1 MNVPFEQPRKPHRH
15 PAFKGLT
22 DKELVSVYNTASVKK
37 FDTGHVLIR
46 KGDTGTK
53 LYLILEGS
61 AQILKGL
68 NGHARQVA
76 VRGPGD
82 WLPEGPFLG
91 QRHATVS
98 TVTLEPM
105 TALVLD
111 EGTFNALPSRIQLA
125 IYKALNDL
133 SAQRINDLTTQRL
146 ELSDTNEYL
155 ISHTAHFLRAR
166 TDGYARSDMIAS
178 FLQGVPRLPMYA
190 SRLAVML
197 MDENV
202 STRKVAELA
211 KQDPSLVGAVLKTV
225 NSAYYAFHSKV
236 SDFQHAV
243 LLLGFNQVYQLVMDM
258 GIQNTMPKTPEF
270 RALQFHSMVVSL
282 IGFEISQLCNI
293 RKAVV
298 ISTIGLLH
306 DIGKSIILLLKRRHA
321 KMSLLVDMLD
331 HPKVGSLLLK
341 EWNIPDAVSQSLQY
355 QYYPEWLPPER
366 IPKECRENVTALY
379 IAHLCHDYLRGKNE
393 NDLSTA
399 FLGRYMNVLNRPER
413 SIAEFVQNKVL
424 PALNKKLNTFP
435 EDVRHFLTRGA
446 SHIVDKGQGDAAS
459 M

>member
-1 MNVPFEQPRKPHRH
+1 MNVPFEQPRKPRRH

-22 DKELVSVYNTASVKK
+22 DKELVSVYNMASVKK

-68 NGHARQVA
+68 NSHVRQVA

-98 TVTLEPM
+98 SVTLEPM

-111 EGTFNALPSRIQLA
+111 EGTFNASPSRIQLA

-133 SAQRINDLTTQRL
+133 SAQRINDLITQRL

-202 STRKVAELA
+202 STHKVAELA

-293 RKAVV
+293 
-298 ISTIGLLH
+298 
-306 DIGKSIILLLKRRHA
+306 KRQW
-321 KMSLLVDMLD
+321 S
-331 HPKVGSLLLK
+331 S
-341 EWNIPDAVSQSLQY
+341 
-355 QYYPEWLPPER
+355 
-366 IPKECRENVTALY
+366 
-379 IAHLCHDYLRGKNE
+379 
-393 NDLSTA
+393 
-399 FLGRYMNVLNRPER
+399 
-413 SIAEFVQNKVL
+413 VQ
-424 PALNKKLNTFP
+424 
-435 EDVRHFLTRGA
+435 
-446 SHIVDKGQGDAAS
+446 
-459 M
+459 